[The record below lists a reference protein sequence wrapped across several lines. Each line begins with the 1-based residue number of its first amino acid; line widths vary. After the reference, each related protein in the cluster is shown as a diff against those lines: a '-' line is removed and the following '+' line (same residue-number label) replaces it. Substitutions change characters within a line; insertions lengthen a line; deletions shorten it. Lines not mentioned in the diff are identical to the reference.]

1 MNRKALKFKAPALVC
16 GAVYLVITG
25 ITMVDL
31 LAADTRNFL
40 LLPLVSSVL
49 GAALFLIFGALVR
62 EDTPPVV
69 WVMVGLGNMVIAA
82 APCLLLTLLL
92 RLPLEAWKDCLP
104 TMLLSLYPFAAA
116 LWSKA
121 VRRRESH

>member
-1 MNRKALKFKAPALVC
+1 MEIRKNRGALKWILIIICFVFLTV
-16 GAVYLVITG
+16 
-25 ITMVDL
+25 
-31 LAADTRNFL
+31 FL

-49 GAALFLIFGALVR
+49 GAALFLIFGALIR

-104 TMLLSLYPFAAA
+104 PMLLSLYPFSAA

-121 VRRRESH
+121 VGSRESH